1 MIVKKNMGKA
11 TKKAK
16 SQKTVKSAGEGR
28 SRAPSYVSFPA
39 FDLSREN
46 VGLYLTA
53 VKPSEIFEFTRV
65 SRVDED
71 AEHGFQRALES
82 HRVKRIAEYIGD
94 GNVVP
99 GAIIISAQDSGDIHF
114 KDGAIHFP
122 RQEGMFLVI
131 DGQHRLYGSVR
142 AERDGMDI
150 MIPVCIL
157 TNLDHTEE
165 VQYFIDIN
173 GNQKG
178 VSRTL
183 RIELTKFLVASE
195 SIDAIRLKLFEELN
209 SDDESPL
216 SGHLSATKRSV
227 GYISHVP
234 FKAALDRILDKDPL
248 KKLPF
253 DKKKKLLIN
262 FLGGVQENLIEVDQ
276 AKRLYQSAFFQAIF
290 KVFEKSCEIALMYHR
305 NYSQEA
311 FSSIFKFIQ
320 DLNFESFS
328 GSNDEAVNNLAKE
341 ISLMLEVSLTT
352 ANVAE
357 ELI

>member
-1 MIVKKNMGKA
+1 MA
-11 TKKAK
+11 TKKTAK
-16 SQKTVKSAGEGR
+16 KVAKKPTASKAATK
-28 SRAPSYVSFPA
+28 SRASKPPTVSFPA
-39 FDLSREN
+39 FDLSRGD

-53 VKPSEIFEFTRV
+53 VKPSEIFQYTRV

-71 AEHGFQRALES
+71 AERGFQRALEL
-82 HRVKRIAEYIGD
+82 HRVKRISEYIAD

-99 GAIIISAQDSGDIHF
+99 GAIIISAQDSSGIQF
-114 KDGAIHFP
+114 KNGAIHFP
-122 RQEGMFLVI
+122 GSEGMFLVI

-142 AERDGMDI
+142 AERDGIDVTV
-150 MIPVCIL
+150 PVCIL

-195 SIDAIRLKLFEELN
+195 SVDAIRLRLFDELN
-209 SDDESPL
+209 SDDSSPL

-234 FKAALDRILDKDPL
+234 FKAALDRILEKDPL
-248 KKLPF
+248 KKLTF
-253 DKKKKLLIN
+253 DKKKKLLMN
-262 FLGGVQENLIEVDQ
+262 FLGGVQENLIEIDQ
-276 AKRLYQSAFFQAIF
+276 SKRLYQSAFFQAIF
-290 KVFEKSCEIALMYHR
+290 RVFEKSCEIALMYHR

-311 FSSIFKFIQ
+311 FASIFSFIQ
-320 DLNFESFS
+320 DLNFESYS

-341 ISLMLEVSLTT
+341 ISLMLDLSLTT
-352 ANVAE
+352 AKVSD